1 VSLRKYELIHW
12 PHQADTDYRQQLTAD
27 LRDARVQHLV
37 KMAENIDVG
46 QRNSTE
52 FDRLE
57 GRAPIAFD
65 DSDVERVIMDYVMA
79 THTEADAGDEQRGLS
94 ATEQRKRLT
103 LGAAW
108 QWQLFAIKRPGD
120 VRWNFL
126 NSNFVRVP
134 PMQDRKDL
142 AFHTDVE
149 VACNVADKGK
159 GLRANAQV
167 HSHVPRTNSIAINPF
182 TGLGRHILSNIQT
195 GAMNFPF
202 LLDAGHTHTH
212 NLFLYN
218 SNPPGLSSI
227 PMAANVFTKFCKN
240 IFEWLGKVAPKMPA
254 HYMRHIA
261 LRLALACKFT
271 TAQRVHAG
279 WPSGASKGGQQES
292 SYNFANPDMDAMTK
306 SHIFPHTHLHTVDC
320 CLLPAVC
327 CRLSTVYYFLIE
339 YDN

>member
-1 VSLRKYELIHW
+1 M
-12 PHQADTDYRQQLTAD
+12 
-27 LRDARVQHLV
+27 

-57 GRAPIAFD
+57 GRAPIFFD

-94 ATEQRKRLT
+94 ATEQRKSLT

-126 NSNFVRVP
+126 SSNFVRVP
-134 PMQDRKDL
+134 PMEDRKDL

-149 VACNVADKGK
+149 VAWNVADKGK

-167 HSHVPRTNSIAINPF
+167 YSHVPRTNSITINPF

-195 GAMNFPF
+195 GVMNFPF

-212 NLFLYN
+212 TQSLSLQLKPTWSVIN
-218 SNPPGLSSI
+218 SNGRQCIHKVFQEHLRVVGQGGSKDARTLHGAYR
-227 PMAANVFTKFCKN
+227 AAFGTGV
-240 IFEWLGKVAPKMPA
+240 
-254 HYMRHIA
+254 
-261 LRLALACKFT
+261 
-271 TAQRVHAG
+271 
-279 WPSGASKGGQQES
+279 
-292 SYNFANPDMDAMTK
+292 
-306 SHIFPHTHLHTVDC
+306 
-320 CLLPAVC
+320 
-327 CRLSTVYYFLIE
+327 
-339 YDN
+339 